1 MCVQCWNLS
10 SRETSPLSSL
20 CVSLMEAEQLLRSFC
35 TSFVQQNKETQR
47 YTLSNRSVCVC
58 ARLST
63 AHIQKSAL
71 PLSAHQLL
79 APTLNTPIHLP
90 SLGCGVCLCV
100 VCLTPLSF
108 SPPTAICSADCSER
122 HGFCES
128 PGECKCRLG
137 WQGPSCNECVHYPG
151 CLHGTCSQPWQC
163 VCKEG
168 WGGLFCN
175 QDLNYCTNHK
185 PCANGATC
193 TNTGQG
199 SYTCTCRPG
208 YGGTNC
214 ELEINECD
222 CNPCKNGGSC
232 NVSRT
237 L

>member
-1 MCVQCWNLS
+1 ML
-10 SRETSPLSSL
+10 EG
-20 CVSLMEAEQLLRSFC
+20 
-35 TSFVQQNKETQR
+35 
-47 YTLSNRSVCVC
+47 RSVCVC
-58 ARLST
+58 VLVCVHACRSSKYKRVHYLCQLTSCWPQHLT
-63 AHIQKSAL
+63 HPFIC
-71 PLSAHQLL
+71 PLHGAW
-79 APTLNTPIHLP
+79 
-90 SLGCGVCLCV
+90 CVCV
-100 VCLTPLSF
+100 VCLPPSL
-108 SPPTAICSADCSER
+108 SPPTAICSSDCSER
-122 HGFCES
+122 HGYCES

-137 WQGPSCNECVHYPG
+137 WQGPSCSECVHYPG

-232 NVSRT
+232 NVSLHSLVNKT
-237 L
+237 IFFFSVKT

>member
-1 MCVQCWNLS
+1 MCV
-10 SRETSPLSSL
+10 
-20 CVSLMEAEQLLRSFC
+20 CVC
-35 TSFVQQNKETQR
+35 
-47 YTLSNRSVCVC
+47 VCVC
-58 ARLST
+58 ACLPQLK
-63 AHIQKSAL
+63 IQKSAL

-79 APTLNTPIHLP
+79 APTLNSPIHLP
-90 SLGCGVCLCV
+90 SPGGV
-100 VCLTPLSF
+100 VCVCEWPPSL
-108 SPPTAICSADCSER
+108 SPPIAICSSDCSER
-122 HGFCES
+122 HGYCES

-137 WQGPSCNECVHYPG
+137 WQGPSCSECVHYPG

-232 NVSRT
+232 NVSPCSYVNNQNHIYI
-237 L
+237 